1 MSDQENDNSTSRN
14 GEQRINRRGSMEFYR
29 PGALTSNEEREKHR
43 RRGHFGENKLPSQQQ
58 QQQTDEPSAR
68 RGQTNSNRRGK
79 VETNFD
85 KNDCFGF

>member
-1 MSDQENDNSTSRN
+1 MSDQENENSTSRN

-58 QQQTDEPSAR
+58 QQTDEPSAR
-68 RGQTNSNRRGK
+68 RGQSNSNRRGIRISRNK
-79 VETNFD
+79 FS
-85 KNDCFGF
+85 